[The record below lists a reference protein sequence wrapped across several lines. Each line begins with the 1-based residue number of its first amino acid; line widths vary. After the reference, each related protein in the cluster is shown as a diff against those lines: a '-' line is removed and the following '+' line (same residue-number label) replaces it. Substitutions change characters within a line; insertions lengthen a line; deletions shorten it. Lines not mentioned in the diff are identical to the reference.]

1 MPWQQVCAHQPE
13 HCPHSTT
20 ALSPGCCP
28 QGAAHPP
35 PLATKSSFRQPP
47 GMLQELGV
55 PVPQAC
61 PCHGVPSTAARCFPP
76 QGFISTTSA
85 FWQQP
90 WPAPQG
96 TKTGQ
101 IMEKKWRKRF
111 PTCWVVP
118 ALPQSGSLPLA
129 ALLFP
134 RDDTGYHSRIHISRG
149 HRTNDL
155 YLSPRLKI
163 TSHQYIHFYTHSF
176 I

>member
-1 MPWQQVCAHQPE
+1 MPWQQVRAHQPE
-13 HCPHSTT
+13 QCPHSTMT
-20 ALSPGCCP
+20 LPPRCCP

-35 PLATKSSFRQPP
+35 PWPPRAHFHQEQPP

-55 PVPQAC
+55 PVPPAC
-61 PCHGVPSTAARCFPP
+61 PCHRVPSTAARCFPP

-85 FWQQP
+85 FWQRP
-90 WPAPQG
+90 RPAPQG

-101 IMEKKWRKRF
+101 IMEKKCRKKVF
-111 PTCWVVP
+111 WVVP
-118 ALPQSGSLPLA
+118 ALPQLGSLPLA

-134 RDDTGYHSRIHISRG
+134 RDDVGYHSRIHIRRG